1 MAVARFLAR
10 DLVSSVKVT
19 GVYTAIAGVDTI
31 THAPV
36 STKADSTTF
45 DSNGRAEHIVVQR
58 GDTFTL
64 AGLFEEDPSTGAR
77 DPGMEELIRC
87 SRLIGVSATACDFK
101 LTSPGAGYIQFLC
114 SVDFTGPHGGH
125 NDIAKWQAVLEV
137 TGAITFSGAS

>member
-1 MAVARFLAR
+1 MAVSRFLAR
-10 DLVSSVKVT
+10 DLVPSVAIAA
-19 GVYTAIAGVDTI
+19 VYTAIAGVDTI

-36 STKADSTTF
+36 ATKADSTTF

-64 AGLFEEDPSTGAR
+64 AGLFEEDASTGAR

-87 SRLIGVSATACDFK
+87 SRLIGVTATTCAFK
-101 LTSPGAGYIQFLC
+101 LTSPGGGYITFLC